1 MGVDP
6 LKNVV
11 YKQNLIT
18 NIKGGLIVMVITNCF
33 KLIKSKESG
42 HLNYAQFELKGL
54 TPGEGVTIGNLIR
67 RVLLSDLEGMAIS
80 SVRIGGKSKHPFS
93 SIEGIRE
100 DTLEILLN
108 LKGIIVK
115 RKNDETKDSYGRL
128 RVQGPSVI
136 TADLIELPD
145 EIEIVNRSHYI
156 ATVTTSI
163 TFEMEFQFKSG
174 VGYKLASG
182 KKLSVE
188 GVKGDALPKD
198 YIDVDCIYTPIRK
211 VNFEIENVYHEDK
224 PLSEKLILDI
234 CTDGSIEPV
243 HALKKSC
250 EIIRDVFNSLIKVEE
265 NVKSNTLSSSAI
277 ARLTEATKDPSN
289 SLIKI
294 IYSSDGFGLDESQE
308 TAVNTSKQKESVEQY
323 RNIPIE
329 ELDLSVRPYNCLKK
343 ENINTLG
350 ELLKYT
356 RAQLQKI
363 RNFGRKSG
371 DEVSLKLKEKFNIQL
386 KEDKDT

>member
-211 VNFEIENVYHEDK
+211 VNFEIENVYNEDNS
-224 PLSEKLILDI
+224 LSEKLILEI
-234 CTDGSIEPV
+234 CTDGSIEPI

-250 EIIRDVFNSLIKVEE
+250 EIIRDVFNSLIKVKE
-265 NVKSNTLSSSAI
+265 NINSNELLGSALDIESRKTPSSI
-277 ARLTEATKDPSN
+277 
-289 SLIKI
+289 IKI
-294 IYSSDGFGLDESQE
+294 LFDQE
-308 TAVNTSKQKESVEQY
+308 AFIKSKKQKTLVEQY

-343 ENINTLG
+343 ENINTVG
-350 ELLKYT
+350 ELLKYKK
-356 RAQLQKI
+356 AQLQKI

-371 DEVSLKLKEKFNIQL
+371 DEVSFKLKEKFNIKL
-386 KEDKDT
+386 KEDKDP

>member
-1 MGVDP
+1 MGADP

-11 YKQNLIT
+11 YKQKLINNT
-18 NIKGGLIVMVITNCF
+18 EGGLIVMAIMNSF
-33 KLIKSKESG
+33 KLMKSEESG

-54 TPGEGVTIGNLIR
+54 TPGKGVTIGNLIR
-67 RVLLSDLEGMAIS
+67 RILLSDLEGMAIS

-93 SIEGIRE
+93 TIEGIRE

-108 LKGIIVK
+108 LKGVIVK
-115 RKNDETKDSYGRL
+115 RKNNETKDSYGRL

-163 TFEMEFQFKSG
+163 TFEMEFQFKHG

-182 KKLSVE
+182 KKLSLE
-188 GVKGDALPKD
+188 GVQSDDLPKD

-224 PLSEKLILDI
+224 PLSERLILDI

-250 EIIRDVFNSLIKVEE
+250 EIVRDVFNSLIKVEE
-265 NVKSNTLSSSAI
+265 NIKSNKLSSSAVSG
-277 ARLTEATKDPSN
+277 LTKLSKDSSN
-289 SLIKI
+289 SMIKMF
-294 IYSSDGFGLDESQE
+294 YGKE
-308 TAVNTSKQKESVEQY
+308 TAVNTSKQKELVEQY

-343 ENINTLG
+343 ENINTVG

-371 DEVSLKLKEKFNIQL
+371 DEVSLKLKEKFDIQL

>member
-1 MGVDP
+1 MD
-6 LKNVV
+6 KNTN
-11 YKQNLIT
+11 KNKIQNFGYFSLVK
-18 NIKGGLIVMVITNCF
+18 NK
-33 KLIKSKESG
+33 KSG
-42 HLNYAQFELKGL
+42 HLNYAQFELNEL
-54 TPGEGVTIGNLIR
+54 TPGQGITIGNLIR
-67 RVLLSDLEGMAIS
+67 RVLLGELEGMAIS
-80 SVRIGGKSKHPFS
+80 GIRIGGKSKHPFS

-108 LKGIIVK
+108 LKGIVIK
-115 RKNDETKDSYGRL
+115 SSKTSDSYGRL

-145 EIEIVNRSHYI
+145 EIEIVNPNHYI

-163 TFEMEFQFKSG
+163 TFEIEFQFKYG

-182 KKLSVE
+182 KKQNLAIKEVE
-188 GVKGDALPKD
+188 SDTLPQD

>member
-1 MGVDP
+1 MGADP

-11 YKQNLIT
+11 YKQKLINNT
-18 NIKGGLIVMVITNCF
+18 EGGLIVMAIMNSF
-33 KLIKSKESG
+33 KLMKSEESG

-54 TPGEGVTIGNLIR
+54 TPGKGVTIGNLIR
-67 RVLLSDLEGMAIS
+67 RILLSDLEGMAIS

-93 SIEGIRE
+93 TIEGIRE

-108 LKGIIVK
+108 LKGVIVK
-115 RKNDETKDSYGRL
+115 RKNNETKDSYGRL

-163 TFEMEFQFKSG
+163 TFEMEFQFKYG

-182 KKLSVE
+182 KKLSLE
-188 GVKGDALPKD
+188 GVQSDDLPKD

-224 PLSEKLILDI
+224 PLSERLILDI

-250 EIIRDVFNSLIKVEE
+250 EIVRDVFNSLIKVEE
-265 NVKSNTLSSSAI
+265 NIKSNKLSSSAVSG
-277 ARLTEATKDPSN
+277 LTKLSKDSSN
-289 SLIKI
+289 SMIKMF
-294 IYSSDGFGLDESQE
+294 YGKE
-308 TAVNTSKQKESVEQY
+308 TAVNTSKQKELVEQY

-343 ENINTLG
+343 ENINTVG

-371 DEVSLKLKEKFNIQL
+371 DEVSLKLKEKFDIQL

>member
-1 MGVDP
+1 MGADP

-11 YKQNLIT
+11 YKQKLINNT
-18 NIKGGLIVMVITNCF
+18 EGGLIVMAITNSF
-33 KLIKSKESG
+33 KLIKSEESG

-54 TPGEGVTIGNLIR
+54 TPGKGVTIGNLIR
-67 RVLLSDLEGMAIS
+67 RILLSDLEGMAIS

-93 SIEGIRE
+93 TIEGIRE

-108 LKGIIVK
+108 LKGVIVK
-115 RKNDETKDSYGRL
+115 RKNNETKDSYGRL

-163 TFEMEFQFKSG
+163 TFEMEFQFKYG

-182 KKLSVE
+182 KKLSLE
-188 GVKGDALPKD
+188 GVQSDDLPKD

-224 PLSEKLILDI
+224 PLSERLILDI

-265 NVKSNTLSSSAI
+265 NIKSNKLSSSAVSG
-277 ARLTEATKDPSN
+277 LTKLSKDSSN
-289 SLIKI
+289 SMIKMF
-294 IYSSDGFGLDESQE
+294 YGKE
-308 TAVNTSKQKESVEQY
+308 TAVKTSKQKELVEQY

-343 ENINTLG
+343 ENISTVG

-371 DEVSLKLKEKFNIQL
+371 DEVSLKLKEKFDIQL
-386 KEDKDT
+386 KDDKDT

>member
-1 MGVDP
+1 MGADP

-11 YKQNLIT
+11 YKQKLIN
-18 NIKGGLIVMVITNCF
+18 NIEGGLIVMAITNSF
-33 KLIKSKESG
+33 KLIKSEESG

-54 TPGEGVTIGNLIR
+54 TPGKGVTIGNLIR
-67 RVLLSDLEGMAIS
+67 RILLSDLEGMAIS

-93 SIEGIRE
+93 TIEGIRE

-108 LKGIIVK
+108 LKGVIVK
-115 RKNDETKDSYGRL
+115 RKNNETKDSYGRL

-163 TFEMEFQFKSG
+163 TFEMEFQFKHG

-182 KKLSVE
+182 KKLSLE
-188 GVKGDALPKD
+188 GVQSDDLPKD

-224 PLSEKLILDI
+224 PLSERLILDI

-265 NVKSNTLSSSAI
+265 NIKSNKLSSSAVSG
-277 ARLTEATKDPSN
+277 LTKLSKDSSN
-289 SLIKI
+289 SMIKMF
-294 IYSSDGFGLDESQE
+294 YDKE
-308 TAVNTSKQKESVEQY
+308 TAVKTSKQKELVEQY

-343 ENINTLG
+343 ENINTVG

-371 DEVSLKLKEKFNIQL
+371 DEVSLKLKEKFDIQL
-386 KEDKDT
+386 KDDKDT

>member
-1 MGVDP
+1 MAIM
-6 LKNVV
+6 NS
-11 YKQNLIT
+11 
-18 NIKGGLIVMVITNCF
+18 F
-33 KLIKSKESG
+33 KLMKSEESG

-54 TPGEGVTIGNLIR
+54 TPGKGVTIGNLIR
-67 RVLLSDLEGMAIS
+67 RILLSDLEGMAIS

-93 SIEGIRE
+93 TIEGIRE

-108 LKGIIVK
+108 LKGVIVK
-115 RKNDETKDSYGRL
+115 RKNNETKDSYGRL

-163 TFEMEFQFKSG
+163 TFEMEFQFKYG

-182 KKLSVE
+182 KKLSLE
-188 GVKGDALPKD
+188 GVQSDDLPKD

-224 PLSEKLILDI
+224 PLSERLILDI

-250 EIIRDVFNSLIKVEE
+250 EIVRDVFNSLIKVEE
-265 NVKSNTLSSSAI
+265 NIKSNKLSSSAVSG
-277 ARLTEATKDPSN
+277 LTKLSKDSSN
-289 SLIKI
+289 SMIKMF
-294 IYSSDGFGLDESQE
+294 YGKE
-308 TAVNTSKQKESVEQY
+308 TAVNTSKQKELVEQY

-343 ENINTLG
+343 ENINTVG

-371 DEVSLKLKEKFNIQL
+371 DEVSLKLKEKFDIQL
-386 KEDKDT
+386 KDDKDT